1 MTLRRKVL
9 LIFLFAFV
17 VFCGV
22 IGVEIILSN
31 KLSQNRLFDAV
42 LTGQNST
49 WRKVREAT
57 YERMLFYAYDAKPGK
72 PSIWRLRGRRSPV
85 EAVLSGNPKKVRRAI
100 FPLFE
105 HLEKDKILDL
115 MWVFDSSDKPLL
127 IAHNNNTNEGIKT
140 NLDNTSSVSESILEV
155 VTNTRNSKT
164 AQKQFVRSQPDRAPG
179 WDAVN
184 PTHLT
189 THGK

>member
-22 IGVEIILSN
+22 IGVEIFLSN

-42 LTGQNST
+42 LTGQHST
-49 WRKVREAT
+49 WSKVREAT
-57 YERMLFYAYDAKPGK
+57 YERMLFYAYDAKPWK

-85 EAVLSGNPKKVRRAI
+85 EAVRSGNPKKVRRAI

-105 HLEKDKILDL
+105 HLEKDNILDA
-115 MWVFDSSDKPLL
+115 WSAVYYQDAPQ
-127 IAHNNNTNEGIKT
+127 
-140 NLDNTSSVSESILEV
+140 SIVKSL
-155 VTNTRNSKT
+155 K
-164 AQKQFVRSQPDRAPG
+164 
-179 WDAVN
+179 
-184 PTHLT
+184 
-189 THGK
+189 